1 MTFTYM
7 PLEDVQNLTRED
19 PLVQD
24 RVNIFIGRY
33 PQDVGAV
40 TELRDP
46 FTFKEKYMRPP
57 LKFLDQFSYKFRK

>member
-7 PLEDVQNLTRED
+7 PLEDVQNLTKED
-19 PLVQD
+19 PLVKD

-40 TELRDP
+40 TELKDRL
-46 FTFKEKYMRPP
+46 TFKEKYTRSP
-57 LKFLDQFSYKFRK
+57 LKFFDQLSYNFRK